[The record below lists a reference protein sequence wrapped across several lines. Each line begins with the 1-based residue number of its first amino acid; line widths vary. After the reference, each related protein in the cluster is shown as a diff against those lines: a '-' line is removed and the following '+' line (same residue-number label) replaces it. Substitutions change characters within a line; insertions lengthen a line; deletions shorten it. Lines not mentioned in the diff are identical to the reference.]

1 MASVGHTSYLGEWAN
16 IGFYWNNTARTW
28 EQSQSIDIYNVCLDE
43 PVVIYDERKS
53 AMHFPFDTSVHAQS
67 MGVKRPHSIF
77 DELVINQDRHQLSI
91 HSLANVCV
99 QSIDKTERHANV
111 ALSEPIITID
121 GRSMS
126 VHHLYNTDICGESD
140 TAKSIIREVD
150 EPVTANDA
158 HSLSEY
164 LSFDISV
171 HGNDEVKR
179 CTNRTLQESVATRT
193 AVLKSSRKDVFIEGV
208 QCRNGYQLARWMDDA
223 PWDSLWNHRLQKYS
237 GLSWYNCDVAW
248 SFSGVYQLR
257 DISWDDVSWLEL
269 ESHAWDGTD
278 SYIPK
283 WKSLISGDN
292 QIKVRKRSADNIAL
306 SDAQSK
312 SVDKCSKNTV
322 AVMDGMSRKAHY
334 HRGFANDVH
343 CRYEHQHDTW
353 TGQGYTWAGKCWSH
367 VLTWSDDCWG
377 ADRPNSDTF
386 TWGHGDFTWLM
397 HYPSEKKFEHWGV
410 FSWLDTNGY
419 TWNSVWGGSWN
430 ENSWLNADGYS
441 WNGMNVHELT
451 WDMMV
456 SKNDSIKVRK
466 RLAQEIMAHDLQ
478 NKSISKS
485 LESTIVTSSMLHHKA
500 MYSRLLDDKVHC
512 RHKFN
517 HADWMES
524 AYPWQGC
531 TWSSKDAWADRYVDG
546 IYWSSGKVAWKDSL
560 QKWSMHY
567 ISAWQDGCWDTRWNR
582 DTFTWNNGNFMWS
595 MYSAQSARTEFW
607 NGDSWLN
614 ADGYS
619 WNGRIVAH
627 GLIWDAMIS
636 KNDSI
641 KVRKRLAQEIMAHDL
656 QNKSISKSL
665 ESTIVSSTLHKAVCH
680 RLLDDKVHCRHKF
693 NHADWMESTYPWQGC
708 KDAWTDWSDAKWNK
722 DTFTWN
728 NGNFMWSMYSAQSAR
743 TEFWNGDSWLNA
755 DGYSW
760 NGRIVAHGLIWAD
773 CINGN
778 DSVKVFKNIADLAV
792 ANDFLNNHVKSIN
805 NEGVCIGDIMS
816 KEAQFHRLFVKNMY
830 IREKPLRKI
839 KPQYSCNV
847 NIKDLRVHNSN
858 AVVSDI
864 IIGNNQIP
872 TDAPAGYSDWA
883 QFVSGD
889 YTYKDALVKMEVKSE
904 ENATVVEI
912 PEYKVVVDLPDIVDK
927 GIFRIDE
934 PIEKFIPFNV
944 EFYQPPNVAIT
955 AVSTDGFD
963 DFYMPVYTT
972 GRTDG
977 FFVKLVGSDKQL
989 KVGMISWQAV
999 GV

>member
-1 MASVGHTSYLGEWAN
+1 M
-16 IGFYWNNTARTW
+16 
-28 EQSQSIDIYNVCLDE
+28 
-43 PVVIYDERKS
+43 
-53 AMHFPFDTSVHAQS
+53 
-67 MGVKRPHSIF
+67 
-77 DELVINQDRHQLSI
+77 
-91 HSLANVCV
+91 LAW
-99 QSIDKTERHANV
+99 
-111 ALSEPIITID
+111 
-121 GRSMS
+121 G
-126 VHHLYNTDICGESD
+126 
-140 TAKSIIREVD
+140 
-150 EPVTANDA
+150 
-158 HSLSEY
+158 
-164 LSFDISV
+164 
-171 HGNDEVKR
+171 
-179 CTNRTLQESVATRT
+179 
-193 AVLKSSRKDVFIEGV
+193 
-208 QCRNGYQLARWMDDA
+208 
-223 PWDSLWNHRLQKYS
+223 
-237 GLSWYNCDVAW
+237 
-248 SFSGVYQLR
+248 
-257 DISWDDVSWLEL
+257 
-269 ESHAWDGTD
+269 
-278 SYIPK
+278 
-283 WKSLISGDN
+283 
-292 QIKVRKRSADNIAL
+292 
-306 SDAQSK
+306 
-312 SVDKCSKNTV
+312 
-322 AVMDGMSRKAHY
+322 
-334 HRGFANDVH
+334 
-343 CRYEHQHDTW
+343 
-353 TGQGYTWAGKCWSH
+353 
-367 VLTWSDDCWG
+367 DDCWG
-377 ADRPNSDTF
+377 GARPNSDTF
-386 TWGHGDFTWLM
+386 AWKHGGFTWLM

-419 TWNSVWGGSWN
+419 TLNSVWGGS
-430 ENSWLNADGYS
+430 
-441 WNGMNVHELT
+441 
-451 WDMMV
+451 
-456 SKNDSIKVRK
+456 
-466 RLAQEIMAHDLQ
+466 
-478 NKSISKS
+478 
-485 LESTIVTSSMLHHKA
+485 
-500 MYSRLLDDKVHC
+500 
-512 RHKFN
+512 
-517 HADWMES
+517 
-524 AYPWQGC
+524 
-531 TWSSKDAWADRYVDG
+531 
-546 IYWSSGKVAWKDSL
+546 
-560 QKWSMHY
+560 
-567 ISAWQDGCWDTRWNR
+567 
-582 DTFTWNNGNFMWS
+582 
-595 MYSAQSARTEFW
+595 W

-614 ADGYS
+614 ADGYL
-619 WNGRIVAH
+619 WNGINVYE
-627 GLIWDAMIS
+627 LTWDAMVS

-641 KVRKRLAQEIMAHDL
+641 KVMKRFAQEIMSHDL
-656 QNKSISKSL
+656 LSRSMSKSL
-665 ESTIVSSTLHKAVCH
+665 ESTIATLSMLHKAMYK

-728 NGNFMWSMYSAQSAR
+728 NGNFMWSMYSAQSTR
-743 TEFWNGDSWLNA
+743 TEFWNGDSWFNA

-760 NGRIVAHGLIWAD
+760 NGRIVAHGLRWAD

-792 ANDFLNNHVKSIN
+792 AHDFLNNHVKSIN

-839 KPQYSCNV
+839 KPQHSCNV

>member
-193 AVLKSSRKDVFIEGV
+193 AVLKSSRKDVFVEGV
-208 QCRNGYQLARWMDDA
+208 QCRNGQQFARWLDDVPWDSLWSHQIQERFA
-223 PWDSLWNHRLQKYS
+223 QWVDDVSWDSLWNHQVKEHSSLA
-237 GLSWYNCDVAW
+237 WYNCDVAW
-248 SFSGVYQLR
+248 SFSGVRQFT
-257 DISWDDVSWLEL
+257 DISWNNSTWLEL
-269 ESHAWDGTD
+269 DSHAWDGTD
-278 SYIPK
+278 SYIPA
-283 WKSLISGDN
+283 WKSLISSDN
-292 QIKVRKRSADNIAL
+292 QIRVRKRSSDNIVL
-306 SDAQSK
+306 SDTSNK
-312 SVDKCSKNTV
+312 SIGKCSKNIV
-322 AVMDGMSRKAHY
+322 AITGDINRKANY
-334 HRGFANDVH
+334 HRSFVQNVH
-343 CRYEHQHDTW
+343 CRYEYQHDTW
-353 TGQGYTWAGKCWSH
+353 AGQGYAWPGKNWNH
-367 VLTWSDDCWG
+367 VLAWGDDCWG
-377 ADRPNSDTF
+377 GARPNSDTF
-386 TWGHGDFTWLM
+386 AWKHGGFTWLM
-397 HYPSEKKFEHWGV
+397 HYPSEKKFEHWDV
-410 FSWLDTNGY
+410 VSWLDTNGY

-430 ENSWLNADGYS
+430 GDSWLNADGYS
-441 WNGMNVHELT
+441 WNGMNVYELT
-451 WDMMV
+451 WDAMV
-456 SKNDSIKVRK
+456 SKNDSIKVMK
-466 RLAQEIMAHDLQ
+466 RFAQEIMSHDLL
-478 NKSISKS
+478 SRSMSKS
-485 LESTIVTSSMLHHKA
+485 LESTIATLSMLHHKA
-500 MYSRLLDDKVHC
+500 MYNRLLDDKVHC

-524 AYPWQGC
+524 IYPWQGC
-531 TWSSKDAWADRYVDG
+531 TWSSKDAWAD
-546 IYWSSGKVAWKDSL
+546 WSDA
-560 QKWSMHY
+560 KW
-567 ISAWQDGCWDTRWNR
+567 NK
-582 DTFTWNNGNFMWS
+582 DTFTWGNGNFMWS

-627 GLIWDAMIS
+627 GL
-636 KNDSI
+636 
-641 KVRKRLAQEIMAHDL
+641 R
-656 QNKSISKSL
+656 
-665 ESTIVSSTLHKAVCH
+665 
-680 RLLDDKVHCRHKF
+680 
-693 NHADWMESTYPWQGC
+693 
-708 KDAWTDWSDAKWNK
+708 
-722 DTFTWN
+722 
-728 NGNFMWSMYSAQSAR
+728 
-743 TEFWNGDSWLNA
+743 
-755 DGYSW
+755 
-760 NGRIVAHGLIWAD
+760 WAN

-792 ANDFLNNHVKSIN
+792 AHDFLNNHVKSIN

-839 KPQYSCNV
+839 KPQHSCNV

>member
-53 AMHFPFDTSVHAQS
+53 AMHFPIDTSVHAQS

-77 DELVINQDRHQLSI
+77 DELVINQDRRQLSI

-150 EPVTANDA
+150 EPVTANDT

-193 AVLKSSRKDVFIEGV
+193 AVLKSSRKDVFVEGV
-208 QCRNGYQLARWMDDA
+208 QCRNGQQFARWLDDVPWDSLWSHQIQERFA
-223 PWDSLWNHRLQKYS
+223 QWVDDVSWDSLWNHQVKEHSSLA
-237 GLSWYNCDVAW
+237 WYNGDVAW
-248 SFSGVYQLR
+248 SFSGVRQFT
-257 DISWDDVSWLEL
+257 DISWDNSTWLEL
-269 ESHAWDGTD
+269 DSHAWDGTD
-278 SYIPK
+278 SYIPA
-283 WKSLISGDN
+283 WKSLISSDN
-292 QIKVRKRSADNIAL
+292 QIRVRKRSSDNIVL
-306 SDAQSK
+306 SDTSNK
-312 SVDKCSKNTV
+312 SIGKCSKNIV
-322 AVMDGMSRKAHY
+322 AITGDINRKANY
-334 HRGFANDVH
+334 HRSFVQNVH
-343 CRYEHQHDTW
+343 CRYEYQHDTW
-353 TGQGYTWAGKCWSH
+353 AGQGYAWPGKNWNH
-367 VLTWSDDCWG
+367 VLAWGDDCWG
-377 ADRPNSDTF
+377 GARPNSDTF
-386 TWGHGDFTWLM
+386 AWKHGDFTWLM

-430 ENSWLNADGYS
+430 EDSWLNADGYS
-441 WNGMNVHELT
+441 WNGMNVHEVT

-524 AYPWQGC
+524 TYPWQGC
-531 TWSSKDAWADRYVDG
+531 KDAWTD
-546 IYWSSGKVAWKDSL
+546 WSDA
-560 QKWSMHY
+560 KW
-567 ISAWQDGCWDTRWNR
+567 NK
-582 DTFTWNNGNFMWS
+582 DTFTWGNGNFMWS
-595 MYSAQSARTEFW
+595 MYSAQSTRTEFW

-627 GLIWDAMIS
+627 GL
-636 KNDSI
+636 
-641 KVRKRLAQEIMAHDL
+641 R
-656 QNKSISKSL
+656 
-665 ESTIVSSTLHKAVCH
+665 
-680 RLLDDKVHCRHKF
+680 
-693 NHADWMESTYPWQGC
+693 
-708 KDAWTDWSDAKWNK
+708 
-722 DTFTWN
+722 
-728 NGNFMWSMYSAQSAR
+728 
-743 TEFWNGDSWLNA
+743 
-755 DGYSW
+755 
-760 NGRIVAHGLIWAD
+760 WAD

-839 KPQYSCNV
+839 KPQHSCNV

>member
-16 IGFYWNNTARTW
+16 IDFYWNNTARTW
-28 EQSQSIDIYNVCLDE
+28 EQSQSIDVYNVCLEE
-43 PVVIYDERKS
+43 PVVIYDERQS
-53 AMHFPFDTSVHAQS
+53 AMYFSFDTSVHTQS
-67 MGVKRPHSIF
+67 TAAKCPESIF
-77 DELVINQDRHQLSI
+77 DELVNGQDSHQLFA
-91 HSLANVCV
+91 HFLADICV
-99 QSIDKTERHANV
+99 HGDDTAGKYAHRT
-111 ALSEPIITID
+111 LSEPITTAD
-121 GRSMS
+121 ERGVS
-126 VHHLYNTDICGESD
+126 VHYLYNTDVHGQSKA
-140 TAKSIIREVD
+140 AKHTIRETD
-150 EPVTANDA
+150 ESITSNDVRQIA
-158 HSLSEY
+158 GH

-171 HGNDEVKR
+171 QSDDKAKR
-179 CTNRTLQESVATRT
+179 CTNSTLQEMVVAQATL
-193 AVLKSSRKDVFIEGV
+193 LKSSRKDVFIEGV
-208 QCRNGYQLARWMDDA
+208 QCRNGYQLARWMDDV
-223 PWDSLWNHRLQKYS
+223 PWDSLWNHRVQEYS

-248 SFSGVYQLR
+248 SFSGVHQLK
-257 DISWDDVSWLEL
+257 DISWGDVAWLEL
-269 ESHAWDGTD
+269 DSHAWDGTD

-306 SDAQSK
+306 SDTQSK

-353 TGQGYTWAGKCWSH
+353 TGQDYTWAGKCWSH

-377 ADRPNSDTF
+377 ADKPNSDTF
-386 TWGHGDFTWLM
+386 TWGHGDFTWLV

-500 MYSRLLDDKVHC
+500 MYSRLFDDKVHC

-546 IYWSSGKVAWKDSL
+546 IYWSSGKAAWKDSL

-607 NGDSWLN
+607 SGDSWLN

-619 WNGRIVAH
+619 WTGRTVAH
-627 GLIWDAMIS
+627 GL
-636 KNDSI
+636 
-641 KVRKRLAQEIMAHDL
+641 R
-656 QNKSISKSL
+656 
-665 ESTIVSSTLHKAVCH
+665 
-680 RLLDDKVHCRHKF
+680 
-693 NHADWMESTYPWQGC
+693 
-708 KDAWTDWSDAKWNK
+708 WT
-722 DTFTWN
+722 
-728 NGNFMWSMYSAQSAR
+728 
-743 TEFWNGDSWLNA
+743 
-755 DGYSW
+755 
-760 NGRIVAHGLIWAD
+760 D

-792 ANDFLNNHVKSIN
+792 ANDILNNHVKSIN
-805 NEGVCIGDIMS
+805 NEVVHVKDIMS
-816 KEAQFHRLFVKNMY
+816 KRAQFHRLFVKNMY

-847 NIKDLRVHNSN
+847 NIKDLRVHSSN

-864 IIGNNQIP
+864 IIGNKQIP
-872 TDAPAGYSDWA
+872 TDAPAGYGDWIP
-883 QFVSGD
+883 FVSGD
-889 YTYKDALVKMEVKSE
+889 YTYKDALIKCEVKSE

-912 PEYKVVVDLPDIVDK
+912 PEYKIVVDLPDIIDRGVA
-927 GIFRIDE
+927 RIDE
-934 PIEKFIPFNV
+934 PVEKFVPFNV
-944 EFYQPPNVAIT
+944 EFYQAPSVTLTAI
-955 AVSTDGFD
+955 STDASS
-963 DFYMPVYTT
+963 DFFMPVYIT
-972 GRTDG
+972 GRVDG
-977 FFVKLVGSDKQL
+977 FFVKLVGADGKL
-989 KVGMISWQAV
+989 RTGAISWQAV

>member
-193 AVLKSSRKDVFIEGV
+193 AVLKSSRKDVFVEGV
-208 QCRNGYQLARWMDDA
+208 QCRNGQQFARWLDDVPWDSLWSHQIQERFA
-223 PWDSLWNHRLQKYS
+223 QWVDDVSWDSLWNHQVKEHSSLA
-237 GLSWYNCDVAW
+237 WYNCDVAW
-248 SFSGVYQLR
+248 SFSGVRQFT
-257 DISWDDVSWLEL
+257 DISWNNSTWLEL
-269 ESHAWDGTD
+269 DSHAWDGTD
-278 SYIPK
+278 SYIPA
-283 WKSLISGDN
+283 WKSLISSDN
-292 QIKVRKRSADNIAL
+292 QIRVRKRSSDNIVL
-306 SDAQSK
+306 SDTSNK
-312 SVDKCSKNTV
+312 SIGKCSKNIV
-322 AVMDGMSRKAHY
+322 AITGDINRKANY
-334 HRGFANDVH
+334 HRSFVQNVH
-343 CRYEHQHDTW
+343 CRYEYQHDTW

-397 HYPSEKKFEHWGV
+397 HYPSEKKFEHWDV
-410 FSWLDTNGY
+410 VSWLDTNGY

-430 ENSWLNADGYS
+430 GDSWLNADGYS
-441 WNGMNVHELT
+441 WNGINVYELT
-451 WDMMV
+451 WDAMV
-456 SKNDSIKVRK
+456 SKNDSIKVMK
-466 RLAQEIMAHDLQ
+466 RFAQEIMSHDLP
-478 NKSISKS
+478 SRSMSKS
-485 LESTIVTSSMLHHKA
+485 LESTIATLSVLHHKA
-500 MYSRLLDDKVHC
+500 MYNRLLDDKVHC

-531 TWSSKDAWADRYVDG
+531 KDAWAD
-546 IYWSSGKVAWKDSL
+546 WSDA
-560 QKWSMHY
+560 KW
-567 ISAWQDGCWDTRWNR
+567 NK
-582 DTFTWNNGNFMWS
+582 DTFTWGNGNFMWS

-607 NGDSWLN
+607 NGDSWFN

-627 GLIWDAMIS
+627 GL
-636 KNDSI
+636 
-641 KVRKRLAQEIMAHDL
+641 R
-656 QNKSISKSL
+656 
-665 ESTIVSSTLHKAVCH
+665 
-680 RLLDDKVHCRHKF
+680 
-693 NHADWMESTYPWQGC
+693 
-708 KDAWTDWSDAKWNK
+708 
-722 DTFTWN
+722 
-728 NGNFMWSMYSAQSAR
+728 
-743 TEFWNGDSWLNA
+743 
-755 DGYSW
+755 
-760 NGRIVAHGLIWAD
+760 WAD

-792 ANDFLNNHVKSIN
+792 AHDFLNNHVKSIN

-816 KEAQFHRLFVKNMY
+816 KEAQFRRLFVKNMY
-830 IREKPLRKI
+830 IREEPLRKI
-839 KPQYSCNV
+839 KPQHSCNV

>member
-53 AMHFPFDTSVHAQS
+53 AMHFPIDTSVHAQS

-150 EPVTANDA
+150 EPVTANDT

-208 QCRNGYQLARWMDDA
+208 QCRNGQQFARWLDDVPWDSLWSHQIQERFA
-223 PWDSLWNHRLQKYS
+223 QWVDDVSWDSLWNHQVKEHSSLA
-237 GLSWYNCDVAW
+237 WYNCDVAW
-248 SFSGVYQLR
+248 SFSGVRQFT
-257 DISWDDVSWLEL
+257 DISWDNSTWLEL
-269 ESHAWDGTD
+269 DSHAWDGTD
-278 SYIPK
+278 SYIPA
-283 WKSLISGDN
+283 WKSLISSDN
-292 QIKVRKRSADNIAL
+292 QIRVRKRSSDNIVL
-306 SDAQSK
+306 SDTSNK
-312 SVDKCSKNTV
+312 SIGKCSKNIV
-322 AVMDGMSRKAHY
+322 AITGDINRKANY
-334 HRGFANDVH
+334 HRSFVQNVH
-343 CRYEHQHDTW
+343 CRYEYQHDTW
-353 TGQGYTWAGKCWSH
+353 AGQGYAWPGKNWNH
-367 VLTWSDDCWG
+367 VLAWGDDCWG
-377 ADRPNSDTF
+377 GARPNSDTF
-386 TWGHGDFTWLM
+386 AWKHGGFTWLM
-397 HYPSEKKFEHWGV
+397 HYPSEKKFEHWDV
-410 FSWLDTNGY
+410 VSWLDTNGY
-419 TWNSVWGGSWN
+419 TWNSVWGASWHGD
-430 ENSWLNADGYS
+430 SSLNAAGYL
-441 WNGMNVHELT
+441 WNGINVYELT
-451 WDMMV
+451 WDAMV
-456 SKNDSIKVRK
+456 SKNDSIKVMK
-466 RLAQEIMAHDLQ
+466 RFAQEIMSHDLL
-478 NKSISKS
+478 SRSMSKS
-485 LESTIVTSSMLHHKA
+485 LESTIATLSMLHHKA
-500 MYSRLLDDKVHC
+500 MYNRLLDDKVHC

-517 HADWMES
+517 HTDWMES
-524 AYPWQGC
+524 TYPWQGC
-531 TWSSKDAWADRYVDG
+531 TWSSKDAWAD
-546 IYWSSGKVAWKDSL
+546 WSDV
-560 QKWSMHY
+560 KW
-567 ISAWQDGCWDTRWNR
+567 NK
-582 DTFTWNNGNFMWS
+582 DTFTWGNGNFMWS
-595 MYSAQSARTEFW
+595 MYSAQSARMEFW

-627 GLIWDAMIS
+627 GL
-636 KNDSI
+636 
-641 KVRKRLAQEIMAHDL
+641 R
-656 QNKSISKSL
+656 
-665 ESTIVSSTLHKAVCH
+665 
-680 RLLDDKVHCRHKF
+680 
-693 NHADWMESTYPWQGC
+693 
-708 KDAWTDWSDAKWNK
+708 
-722 DTFTWN
+722 
-728 NGNFMWSMYSAQSAR
+728 
-743 TEFWNGDSWLNA
+743 
-755 DGYSW
+755 
-760 NGRIVAHGLIWAD
+760 WAD

-839 KPQYSCNV
+839 KPQHSCNV

>member
-67 MGVKRPHSIF
+67 MGGKRPHSIF

-193 AVLKSSRKDVFIEGV
+193 AVLKSSRKDVFVEGV
-208 QCRNGYQLARWMDDA
+208 QCRNGQQFARWLDDVPWDSLWSHQIQERFA
-223 PWDSLWNHRLQKYS
+223 QWVDDVSWDSLWNHQVKEHSSLA
-237 GLSWYNCDVAW
+237 WYNCDVAW
-248 SFSGVYQLR
+248 SFSGVRQFT
-257 DISWDDVSWLEL
+257 DISWNNSTWLEL
-269 ESHAWDGTD
+269 DSHAWDGTD
-278 SYIPK
+278 SYIPA
-283 WKSLISGDN
+283 WKSLISSDN
-292 QIKVRKRSADNIAL
+292 QIRVRKRSSDNIVL
-306 SDAQSK
+306 SDTSNK
-312 SVDKCSKNTV
+312 SIGKCSKNIV
-322 AVMDGMSRKAHY
+322 AITGDINRKANY
-334 HRGFANDVH
+334 HRSFVQNVH
-343 CRYEHQHDTW
+343 CRYEYQHDTW

-524 AYPWQGC
+524 TYPWQGC
-531 TWSSKDAWADRYVDG
+531 TWSS
-546 IYWSSGKVAWKDSL
+546 
-560 QKWSMHY
+560 
-567 ISAWQDGCWDTRWNR
+567 
-582 DTFTWNNGNFMWS
+582 
-595 MYSAQSARTEFW
+595 
-607 NGDSWLN
+607 
-614 ADGYS
+614 
-619 WNGRIVAH
+619 
-627 GLIWDAMIS
+627 
-636 KNDSI
+636 
-641 KVRKRLAQEIMAHDL
+641 
-656 QNKSISKSL
+656 
-665 ESTIVSSTLHKAVCH
+665 
-680 RLLDDKVHCRHKF
+680 
-693 NHADWMESTYPWQGC
+693 

-722 DTFTWN
+722 DTFTWG
-728 NGNFMWSMYSAQSAR
+728 NGNFMWSMYSAQSTR
-743 TEFWNGDSWLNA
+743 TEFWNGDSWFNA

-760 NGRIVAHGLIWAD
+760 NGRIVAHGLRWAD

-816 KEAQFHRLFVKNMY
+816 KEAQFHRLFVKNMH

>member
-1 MASVGHTSYLGEWAN
+1 M
-16 IGFYWNNTARTW
+16 
-28 EQSQSIDIYNVCLDE
+28 
-43 PVVIYDERKS
+43 
-53 AMHFPFDTSVHAQS
+53 
-67 MGVKRPHSIF
+67 
-77 DELVINQDRHQLSI
+77 
-91 HSLANVCV
+91 
-99 QSIDKTERHANV
+99 
-111 ALSEPIITID
+111 
-121 GRSMS
+121 
-126 VHHLYNTDICGESD
+126 
-140 TAKSIIREVD
+140 
-150 EPVTANDA
+150 
-158 HSLSEY
+158 
-164 LSFDISV
+164 
-171 HGNDEVKR
+171 
-179 CTNRTLQESVATRT
+179 
-193 AVLKSSRKDVFIEGV
+193 
-208 QCRNGYQLARWMDDA
+208 
-223 PWDSLWNHRLQKYS
+223 
-237 GLSWYNCDVAW
+237 
-248 SFSGVYQLR
+248 
-257 DISWDDVSWLEL
+257 
-269 ESHAWDGTD
+269 
-278 SYIPK
+278 
-283 WKSLISGDN
+283 
-292 QIKVRKRSADNIAL
+292 
-306 SDAQSK
+306 
-312 SVDKCSKNTV
+312 
-322 AVMDGMSRKAHY
+322 
-334 HRGFANDVH
+334 
-343 CRYEHQHDTW
+343 
-353 TGQGYTWAGKCWSH
+353 
-367 VLTWSDDCWG
+367 TWSDDCWG

-607 NGDSWLN
+607 NGDSWFN

-627 GLIWDAMIS
+627 GL
-636 KNDSI
+636 
-641 KVRKRLAQEIMAHDL
+641 R
-656 QNKSISKSL
+656 
-665 ESTIVSSTLHKAVCH
+665 
-680 RLLDDKVHCRHKF
+680 
-693 NHADWMESTYPWQGC
+693 
-708 KDAWTDWSDAKWNK
+708 
-722 DTFTWN
+722 
-728 NGNFMWSMYSAQSAR
+728 
-743 TEFWNGDSWLNA
+743 
-755 DGYSW
+755 
-760 NGRIVAHGLIWAD
+760 WAD

-792 ANDFLNNHVKSIN
+792 AHDFLNNHVKSIN

-839 KPQYSCNV
+839 KPQHSCNV